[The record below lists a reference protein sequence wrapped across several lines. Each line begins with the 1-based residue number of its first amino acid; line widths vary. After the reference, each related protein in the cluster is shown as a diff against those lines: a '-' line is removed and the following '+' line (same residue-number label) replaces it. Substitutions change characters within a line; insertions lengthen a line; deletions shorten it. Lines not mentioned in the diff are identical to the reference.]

1 MGENLPTLTTLH
13 ALIARSPI
21 MVASPLETLPAGYGE
36 VDVFVLAW
44 IATEGRRIGRG
55 FPLM

>member
-1 MGENLPTLTTLH
+1 MGENLPTLTTLV

-21 MVASPLETLPAGYGE
+21 MVASPFETLPAGYGE
-36 VDVFVLAW
+36 TDAFVLAW
-44 IATEGRRIGRG
+44 IAAEGRRIGRG